1 MNNSIAKTINI
12 IAKVF
17 AVVLI
22 VSIIGGIVEAC
33 FGIGKRV
40 FDNDKKPSTSV
51 SQQIAEKQAIS
62 DKTKMILDIKSTDVN
77 ITLGEAF
84 SVDTNNDYIVVN
96 ENGNCIEIKEKEHS
110 IKDITNL
117 NIVLPK
123 DLVLSTFD
131 FDAGA
136 GNINIESLNCEIADI
151 DLGAG
156 NVVIE
161 NIFISNDADID
172 AGAGDVTIRNG
183 EMRNLDYD
191 MGMGET
197 TINAKIVGDSSI
209 DCGVGN
215 LELGLSSSPD
225 DYTLNIEKGLGTAF
239 VADEKLTGD
248 SILGTGSNKIKISG
262 GLGNITVSFKK

>member
-22 VSIIGGIVEAC
+22 VSILGGIVEAC

-40 FDNDKKPSTSV
+40 FDNDKKPSTSA

-62 DKTKMILDIKSTDVN
+62 DKTKLVLDIKSTDVK
-77 ITLGEAF
+77 ITLGDAF
-84 SVDTNNDYIVVN
+84 SVDTNNDYIVVK
-96 ENGNCIEIKEKEHS
+96 EKDNCIEIKEKEHS
-110 IKDITNL
+110 IKDITSL

-136 GNINIESLNCEIADI
+136 GNINIEKLNCEIADI

-161 NIFISNDADID
+161 NIIVSVNADID
-172 AGAGDVTIRNG
+172 AGAGDVTIKNG
-183 EMRNLDYD
+183 EIRNLDYD

-197 TINAKIVGDSSI
+197 TIDAKIVGESSI

-215 LELGLSSSPD
+215 LELGLLSSPD
-225 DYTLNIEKGLGTAF
+225 DYTLNIEKGLGTVF
-239 VADEKLTGD
+239 VANEKLNDD
-248 SILGTGSNKIKISG
+248 SILGSGSNKIKISG
-262 GLGNITVSFKK
+262 GLGNITVNYKN